1 MAPEE
6 QRPEQKLKVF
16 LVDDHELVRRG
27 FASLLRDSEEFDVI
41 GEASTSQEALDGIA
55 AGDPDV
61 AVLDVRL
68 PDGDGV
74 ALCREI
80 RSRFPDVRCLIL
92 TAYEDDEALFAAIM
106 AGASGYLLKNAGGE
120 ELVEAVRTIGVGG
133 SMLDPAVTTQVL
145 ERLRKGPDEELE
157 DERLTRLTPQERKI
171 LMLIADGLT
180 NREIA
185 QQIFLA
191 EATVKNY
198 VSSLLAKLGMH
209 GRTQAAIFATEL
221 RHKQGE

>member
-1 MAPEE
+1 MP
-6 QRPEQKLKVF
+6 PDNKLRVF

-27 FASLLRDSEEFDVI
+27 FVSLLRDSAEFDVV
-41 GEASTSQEALDGIA
+41 GEASSAAATIEGIENSH
-55 AGDPDV
+55 PDV

-68 PDGDGV
+68 PDGNGV

-80 RSRFPDVRCLIL
+80 RSRFPDVACLIL
-92 TAYEDDEALFAAIM
+92 TAYEDQESLFAAIM

-120 ELVEAVRTIGVGG
+120 ELIDAVRTIGTGG

-145 ERLRKGPDEELE
+145 ERLRKGPDEQIE
-157 DERLTRLTPQERKI
+157 DERLARLTPQERKI

-221 RHKQGE
+221 RHKQGTD

>member
-1 MAPEE
+1 MAPDSN
-6 QRPEQKLKVF
+6 LKVF

-27 FASLLRDSEEFDVI
+27 FASLLRDSEEFDVV
-41 GEASTSQEALDGIA
+41 GEASSAAATIEGIETSR
-55 AGDPDV
+55 PDV
-61 AVLDVRL
+61 AVLDVKL

-92 TAYEDDEALFAAIM
+92 TAYEDEESLFAAIM
-106 AGASGYLLKNAGGE
+106 AGASGYLLKNAGGD
-120 ELVEAVRTIGVGG
+120 ELVEAVRTVGG
-133 SMLDPAVTTQVL
+133 GMSMLDPSVTAQVL
-145 ERLRKGPDEELE
+145 ERLRKGPDEPVE
-157 DERLTRLTPQERKI
+157 DERLSRLTPQERKI

-221 RHKQGE
+221 RHKQGD